1 MNNLPLSPFLAFRT
15 IVESISSEESITD
28 WGTNPPP
35 ATNPNLHKNSRL
47 DLIARVPN
55 VTCLE
60 CLLAPISEGWSVEA
74 FSLNKIPT
82 TIVLAARF
90 CSENCLSVSIQ
101 GALKS
106 SSAAAILAGLD
117 ISAGPSQYR
126 RVRMSKRMR
135 ANLSDP
141 GPQCGWPQIGGAGC
155 SAVPGAANVI
165 REDPVLRAFVQT
177 ALP

>member
-1 MNNLPLSPFLAFRT
+1 MNNLPLWPFLAFRT

-47 DLIARVPN
+47 DLIERVPN

-60 CLLAPISEGWSVEA
+60 CLLAPISGRLVRRGIFIEQNSYHNRVGSA
-74 FSLNKIPT
+74 L
-82 TIVLAARF
+82 LLG
-90 CSENCLSVSIQ
+90 NCLSVSIQ
-101 GALKS
+101 GALNRRVPQQF
-106 SSAAAILAGLD
+106 LLNLD

-141 GPQCGWPQIGGAGC
+141 GP
-155 SAVPGAANVI
+155 
-165 REDPVLRAFVQT
+165 
-177 ALP
+177 